1 MALYSLVHL
10 EQNNQSARLEVR
22 DTVEGE
28 KGLKVRDNVERERER
43 STSDLTTFDGTSWSR
58 PSRDGTKEKQ

>member
-28 KGLKVRDNVERERER
+28 KGLKVRDNVEREREEH
-43 STSDLTTFDGTSWSR
+43 F
-58 PSRDGTKEKQ
+58 